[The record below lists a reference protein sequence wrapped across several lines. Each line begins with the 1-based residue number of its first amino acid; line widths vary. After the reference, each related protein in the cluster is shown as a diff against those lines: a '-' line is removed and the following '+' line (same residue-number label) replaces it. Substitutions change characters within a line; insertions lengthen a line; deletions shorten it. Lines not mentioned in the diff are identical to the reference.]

1 MEEMVCLTNELSLE
15 IAFIEYVFLLALRWG

>member
-1 MEEMVCLTNELSLE
+1 MEETVCLTNEFSLE